1 MSYLKFDKTLLTNLE
16 QSLPIEYL
24 RTNKLGAYSC
34 TTVTGC
40 NTRKYHGLL
49 VVPIPELDD
58 EHHVLLSSLDET
70 VIQHGAEFNL
80 GIHKY
85 EGDTFAP
92 RGHKYIREFDCTT
105 ISTKIYRVGGVILKR
120 ESFIVLD
127 ECRLLVRYTLM
138 DAHSD
143 TTLRFRPQLAFRGVN
158 ELTHRN
164 NRVSYAYNE
173 VPGGISTCLYAGYPT
188 LYMQLSCPNT
198 YTSAPD
204 WNMGVEYPREQV
216 RGYAYKED
224 LFMPG
229 YFEAHIKK
237 GESIIFSAGT
247 SPIDPARLKALF
259 RSDKQLR
266 TPRDSFSNCLKI
278 ATTSNIISKEGRE
291 YIIAGYPWFKVRAR
305 DTLIA
310 LPGTTLA
317 IGTPREFEAIMAPLL
332 DALRAYLRTGQKD
345 AVITEI
351 DVPDIPLWAI
361 WAMSEYR
368 RATSPEQFARQYG
381 DAVLSL
387 VDTLLD
393 GEYPDLQLHSNG
405 LVWAE
410 GDDRA
415 ISWMNATE
423 QGRPVTPR
431 TGYLVE
437 FNALWYHA
445 LRTAMELISADDAQ
459 RARYVRYQTWAELYE
474 SNFARLFIAPGG
486 YLYDYVTEG
495 YSDPSVRPNQLWALA
510 LDHTPLSRQQC
521 KAALDVVTREL
532 LTPKGI
538 RSLTP
543 QAGHYRPYYWGNA
556 TERNYAYHNGAV
568 WPCLF
573 GVYTE
578 AYLKIFKRS
587 GVSFIVR
594 RLLNYEAEL
603 TTHCIGCLSEVF
615 DGNPPFD
622 GHGAMTLA
630 VNTAEVLRSF
640 RIVQQYDDTVD
651 YIK

>member
-1 MSYLKFDKTLLTNLE
+1 
-16 QSLPIEYL
+16 
-24 RTNKLGAYSC
+24 
-34 TTVTGC
+34 
-40 NTRKYHGLL
+40 
-49 VVPIPELDD
+49 VPNLDD
-58 EHHVLLSSLDET
+58 DNHVLLSTLDET

-85 EGDTFAP
+85 AGDTFAP

-120 ESFIVLD
+120 ESFLVLSD
-127 ECRLLVRYTLM
+127 LRLLVRYTLV
-138 DAHSD
+138 DAHSE
-143 TTLRFRPQLAFRGVN
+143 TTIRVRPQLAFRNVN

-164 NRVSYAYNE
+164 NLVNYGYND
-173 VPGGISTCLYAGYPT
+173 VRNGISTCLYPGYPT
-188 LYMQLSCPNT
+188 LFMQYSKECN
-198 YTSAPD
+198 YTSRPD

-216 RGYAYKED
+216 RGYAYQED

-229 YFEAHIKK
+229 YFEFSIKK
-237 GESIIFSAGT
+237 NETVVFSAGT
-247 SPIDPARLKALF
+247 SEIDPAKLKSLF
-259 RSDKQLR
+259 TREKQLR
-266 TPRDSFSNCLKI
+266 TPRDSFFNCLKI
-278 ATTSNIISKEGRE
+278 STTSNIINRNGEE

-317 IGTPREFEAIMAPLL
+317 IGTPKEFEEIMTPMVEAIRNFMT
-332 DALRAYLRTGQKD
+332 DGKMD
-345 AVITEI
+345 SVIREI
-351 DVPDIPLWAI
+351 DAPDIPLW
-361 WAMSEYR
+361 WTWSVQQYMEF
-368 RATSPEQFARQYG
+368 TSYEQGIKLYG
-381 DAVLSL
+381 KFFLE
-387 VDTLLD
+387 LLD
-393 GEYPDLQLHSNG
+393 AIIDGKYPNLQLHSNG
-405 LVWAE
+405 LIYAE
-410 GDDRA
+410 GDDKP

-423 QGRPVTPR
+423 AGRPVTPR

-437 FNALWYHA
+437 FNALWYNA
-445 LRTAMELISADDAQ
+445 LRLAMNLIREDESQHA
-459 RARYVRYQTWAELYE
+459 RMARYEAWAQLYE
-474 SNFARLFIAPGG
+474 NNFAKTFIAPGG

-495 YSDPSVRPNQLWALA
+495 YSDPSVRPNQLWALG
-510 LDHTPLSRQQC
+510 LQYTPLTTQQC
-521 KAALDVVTREL
+521 KAAIDVVTREL

-573 GVYTE
+573 GIFTE

-603 TTHCIGCLSEVF
+603 TTHCIGCVSEVF

-630 VNTAEVLRSF
+630 VNTAEVLRAF
-640 RIVQQYDDTVD
+640 KIVKQYDDTP
-651 YIK
+651 YL

>member
-34 TTVTGC
+34 TSVTGC

-49 VVPIPELDD
+49 VVPVPDLDD
-58 EHHVLLSSLDET
+58 DNHVLLSTLDET

-105 ISTKIYRVGGVILKR
+105 ISTKIFRVGGVILKR
-120 ESFIVLD
+120 ESFLVLSD
-127 ECRLLVRYTLM
+127 LRLLVRYTLV
-138 DAHSD
+138 DAHSE
-143 TTLRFRPQLAFRGVN
+143 TTIRVRPQLAFRNVN

-164 NRVSYAYNE
+164 NLVNYGFND
-173 VPGGISTCLYAGYPT
+173 VQNGISTCLYPGYPT
-188 LYMQLSCPNT
+188 LFMQYSKECT
-198 YTSAPD
+198 YTSCPD

-229 YFEAHIKK
+229 YFEFSIKK
-237 GESIIFSAGT
+237 NETVVFSAGT
-247 SPIDPARLKALF
+247 SEIDPAKLKTLF
-259 RSDKQLR
+259 TREKQLR
-266 TPRDSFSNCLKI
+266 VPRDSFFNCLKI
-278 ATTSNIISKEGRE
+278 STTSNIINRGGKE

-317 IGTPREFEAIMAPLL
+317 IGTPKEFEQIMAPMIE
-332 DALRAYLRTGQKD
+332 AIRAFMTDGKMD
-345 AVITEI
+345 SVIHEI
-351 DVPDIPLWAI
+351 DAPDIPLWCMWTI
-361 WAMSEYR
+361 LQYME
-368 RATSPEQFARQYG
+368 ATSYDQGFKLYG
-381 DAVLSL
+381 KFYLE
-387 VDTLLD
+387 LLD
-393 GEYPDLQLHSNG
+393 TIMEGNYPNLQLHSNG
-405 LVWAE
+405 LVYSE
-410 GDDRA
+410 GDDKP

-423 QGRPVTPR
+423 GGRPVTPR

-437 FNALWYHA
+437 FNALWYNA
-445 LRTAMELISADDAQ
+445 LRVAMNLIREDETQHD
-459 RARYVRYQTWAELYE
+459 RLARYEAWAQLYE
-474 SNFARLFIAPGG
+474 NNFAKMFIAPGG
-486 YLYDYVTEG
+486 YLYDYITEG
-495 YSDPSVRPNQLWALA
+495 YADPSVRPNQLWALG
-510 LDHTPLSRQQC
+510 LNYTPLTKQQC
-521 KAALDVVTREL
+521 KAAIDVVTREL

-573 GVYTE
+573 GIFTE

-603 TTHCIGCLSEVF
+603 TTHCIGCVSEVF

-640 RIVQQYDDTVD
+640 KIVKQYDDTP
-651 YIK
+651 YLE